1 MTDSNVITWNECRKV
16 TSRLLNEN
24 DDSEFKRMIDT
35 DKEIKYY
42 TEIINGEYKV
52 EYREECSCWC
62 AEVRNIIRQ
71 DNERRE
77 KLRERVKKACKI
89 FSVAA
94 MVVFVGAFLCLV
106 YFAPEIFIS
115 SDGSDAN
122 FGGVLIFDFGL
133 ALWFSK
139 KILEEGK
146 INRKFA
152 VSSIL
157 LAVANVYLFSGAGGE
172 FEFNSAMYL
181 FLFLMICFYIDPIAS
196 VVISRVGKGKELT
209 DYMVKNDPKYAER
222 LEEAHKRDI
231 TESEKLFE
239 QRKAEVA
246 ADRKK
251 APEEIERLKKFKE
264 SKEYHILT
272 LWNIEYE
279 YLKGMGYAD
288 KFTSLKKL
296 IRDMYLKLPYD
307 APGETCSNFI
317 TRAGEKYIADRRECD
332 NMISD
337 IAGLMCDI
345 ISPHS

>member
-77 KLRERVKKACKI
+77 KLRERMKKACKI

-94 MVVFVGAFLCLV
+94 MVVFVGALLCLGC
-106 YFAPEIFIS
+106 FDPEFFSS
-115 SDGSDAN
+115 SDGSSAN
-122 FGGVLIFDFGL
+122 WGVVLIFDFGL

-157 LAVANVYLFSGAGGE
+157 LVVANVGSFIELG
-172 FEFNSAMYL
+172 FNSAMYL
-181 FLFLMICFYIDPIAS
+181 FLFLMLCFYIDPIAS
-196 VVISRVGKGKELT
+196 AVISRVGKGKELT

-246 ADRKK
+246 ADRKR

-288 KFTSLKKL
+288 KYTSLKKL

-345 ISPHS
+345 ISPHR